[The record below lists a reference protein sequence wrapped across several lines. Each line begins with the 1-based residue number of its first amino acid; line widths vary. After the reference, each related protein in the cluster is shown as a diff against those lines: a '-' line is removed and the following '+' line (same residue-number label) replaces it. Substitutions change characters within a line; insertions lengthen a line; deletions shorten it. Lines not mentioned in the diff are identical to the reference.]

1 MQTGNNLQ
9 YVGLIVKQFVVSAK
23 KMCTDVFD
31 IYYLIVF
38 KLIKLICELLHIFFP
53 FCKWLK

>member
-9 YVGLIVKQFVVSAK
+9 YVGLIVKHSLLCLQK

-38 KLIKLICELLHIFFP
+38 KLIKTDL
-53 FCKWLK
+53 